1 MPPVAVR
8 GLFIAALVCVA
19 TAAFAQQN
27 YPQKPIRYIV
37 PFPAGGI
44 ADVFAR
50 IIGGRMSESWG
61 QPVVVENRAGAGG
74 NIGADFVA
82 KAPPDGY
89 TILMGS
95 IGTQALNASLYR
107 NMPYD
112 SAKDFTPVALVIEAE
127 SLLALHPSVGANTP
141 SELIALA
148 RSHGNKLSCA
158 SAGVGTTSHLACE
171 LFKSMARVELTH
183 VPYKGN
189 VPAITDL
196 LGGQTSMSFAT
207 MPTVLPHVKAGK
219 LKGIA
224 VLGAGR
230 SPAAPEFPALA
241 ETLTGFEVNNWVG
254 TFGPAGL
261 PSAITAKLNSEILAL
276 MRTPEVQQ
284 RLLAEGARFTPT
296 TPEQFSAFVAV
307 ETAKW
312 GKLIRE
318 VGIRAD

>member
-1 MPPVAVR
+1 MPRILLLA
-8 GLFIAALVCVA
+8 LCAALLA
-19 TAAFAQQN
+19 APAAFAQS

-50 IIGGRMSESWG
+50 IIGSRMSESWG

-89 TILMGS
+89 TVLMGS

-141 SELIALA
+141 PELLALA
-148 RSHGNKLSCA
+148 RAQGGNLTCA

-171 LFKSMARVELTH
+171 LFKSMARVDVTH

-189 VPAITDL
+189 VPGITDL
-196 LGGQTSMSFAT
+196 LGGQTSMLFAT

-224 VLGAGR
+224 VLGTGR

-241 ETLTGFEVNNWVG
+241 EALPGFEVNNWVG
-254 TFGPAGL
+254 TFGPAGM
-261 PSAITAKLNSEILAL
+261 PAAIAAKLNSEILAV
-276 MRTPEVQQ
+276 MRTRDVQQ
-284 RLLAEGARFTPT
+284 RLLTEGARFTAL
-296 TPEQFSAFVAV
+296 TPAQFADFVAA

-318 VGIRAD
+318 IGIRAD

>member
-1 MPPVAVR
+1 MPRILLLALCAV
-8 GLFIAALVCVA
+8 LLAAPAC
-19 TAAFAQQN
+19 AQQN

-50 IIGGRMSESWG
+50 IIGGRIAESWG
-61 QPVVVENRAGAGG
+61 QPVLVENRAGAGG
-74 NIGADFVA
+74 NIGAELVA
-82 KAPPDGY
+82 KSAPDGY

-107 NMPYD
+107 SMPYD

-127 SLLALHPSVGANTP
+127 SLLALHPSVAAGTP
-141 SELIALA
+141 AELIALA
-148 RSHGNKLSCA
+148 RAQGGKLTCA

-171 LFKSMARVELTH
+171 LFKSLARVDVTH

-189 VPAITDL
+189 VSAISDL
-196 LGGQTSMSFAT
+196 LGGQTSMLFAT
-207 MPTVLPHVKAGK
+207 MPTVLPHVKVGK

-224 VLGAGR
+224 VLGTRR
-230 SPAAPEFPALA
+230 SPAAPEFPTLA
-241 ETLTGFEVNNWVG
+241 ETLPGFEVNNWVG

-261 PSAITAKLNSEILAL
+261 PAAIVAKLNSEILAV

-284 RLLAEGARFTPT
+284 RLLTEGARFTPM
-296 TPEQFSAFVAV
+296 TPAQFSAFVAA